1 MSVGCFIRSS
11 RKNANYSRWLYSMAF
26 AIDEGYF
33 RLEFLLLVVILTLFC
48 EEIKNSN
55 FEADAHST
63 ISIKNTVKV
72 KLMYH
77 DFQ

>member
-11 RKNANYSRWLYSMAF
+11 RKKKLLIKNQHANYSRWLYSMAF

-33 RLEFLLLVVILTLFC
+33 RLEFLLLVVILTSFC

-55 FEADAHST
+55 FEADAQYP
-63 ISIKNTVKV
+63 IQ
-72 KLMYH
+72 
-77 DFQ
+77 FQSK

>member
-55 FEADAHST
+55 FEADAQYP
-63 ISIKNTVKV
+63 VQ
-72 KLMYH
+72 
-77 DFQ
+77 FQSKT